1 MDGFQI
7 TVRNLEH
14 HIFTITLHNC
24 NACMTLK
31 QFSGLR
37 AVRLVCKHA
46 VIKDTLEIWLS
57 ALGSVSV
64 CADVYPDLWN
74 LHPPPRGEKKDR
86 QVQIENKCV
95 CVCVRVYICVWMA
108 DRKGRADREG
118 KAEGV
123 KVLLLKQAIYK
134 KRLQACCQITQYAR
148 ACTRTHTHTAHQTGC
163 VWKGDRKWQS
173 QRMTMEGS
181 RGGKESDLMKFIC
194 SLCLFS
200 AALPRRI
207 PVLLP
212 SFCPSG
218 SHLLS
223 PSFSLLPKQRQN

>member
-1 MDGFQI
+1 MLWEACPC
-7 TVRNLEH
+7 VRMC
-14 HIFTITLHNC
+14 TLTC
-24 NACMTLK
+24 GICT
-31 QFSGLR
+31 R
-37 AVRLVCKHA
+37 
-46 VIKDTLEIWLS
+46 
-57 ALGSVSV
+57 
-64 CADVYPDLWN
+64 
-74 LHPPPRGEKKDR
+74 PPGEKKKTGKYSLKT
-86 QVQIENKCV
+86 NAS
-95 CVCVRVYICVWMA
+95 VCVRVYMCVWMA

-200 AALPRRI
+200 AALPRCI

-212 SFCPSG
+212 SFWPSG

-223 PSFSLLPKQRQN
+223 PSFSLLPKQQQN